1 MSGETYLLYLAA
13 VAVFFATPPDTS
25 QLLIVSNA
33 MKHGL
38 RRSLW
43 VIGGDLSANILQM
56 TAAAFGLAAVIAT
69 SAQAFGWIKWLG
81 VAYLVWIGVRLM
93 LSRDGQGPET
103 TVPIA
108 KRAGLFRVGFLTSM
122 TNPYAVVFF
131 AALFPQFIDPHAG
144 VLPQLLILGA
154 TYLVVDG
161 LTLVLWGWAGETLV
175 QRLGTLS
182 MTGINRISG
191 GLMIGAAVLLGLRD
205 IAPEHQAR

>member
-1 MSGETYLLYLAA
+1 MSGEVYFLYLAA

-25 QLLIVSNA
+25 QLLILSNA

-43 VIGGDLSANILQM
+43 VIVGDLSANVLQM

-69 SAQAFGWIKWLG
+69 SAGAFGLIKWFG
-81 VAYLVWIGVRLM
+81 VAYLVWIGFRLMMSCEGQGAAQAARSDHPVRLVR
-93 LSRDGQGPET
+93 L
-103 TVPIA
+103 
-108 KRAGLFRVGFLTSM
+108 GFVTSM

-131 AALFPQFIDPHAG
+131 AALFPQFVDPSVA

-161 LTLVLWGWAGETLV
+161 ITLVAWGWAGDWV
-175 QRLGTLS
+175 AAKLGRTS
-182 MTGINRISG
+182 FGVINRISG

-205 IAPEHQAR
+205 VAPQR